1 VVQANPHFLEKN
13 KIERK
18 MNFWKE
24 IEVPFS
30 LDHLDHLGSPPVLWE
45 AVLVTV
51 GERSDMFQRSGS
63 LAHRRPLHLRR
74 TRRRR

>member
-1 VVQANPHFLEKN
+1 VVQVVQANPHFLEKN

-45 AVLVTV
+45 AVLVTGAGITV
-51 GERSDMFQRSGS
+51 AGPR
-63 LAHRRPLHLRR
+63 LARIVSC
-74 TRRRR
+74 